1 MNKKLNAFTFYKY
14 IPLSTVSKEI
24 ELQCEYIKNHFLQ
37 NDVILC
43 YFQTNWH
50 SEKAFYQGQKESL
63 PMFLKFLL

>member
-43 YFQTNWH
+43 
-50 SEKAFYQGQKESL
+50 
-63 PMFLKFLL
+63 